1 MLRLG
6 FYKNFLYLSIRE
18 ERRKEEEEGNRIKNL
33 EGTAEILISW
43 KAVGRTRK
51 QLVVVREHMLPL
63 GLFLEDRREGKW

>member
-51 QLVVVREHMLPL
+51 QLVVVREPMLPL

>member
-6 FYKNFLYLSIRE
+6 FYKNFFYLSIRE

-33 EGTAEILISW
+33 EGTAEFLISW

-51 QLVVVREHMLPL
+51 QLVVVREPMLPL